1 MRGHGK
7 HSQSRPDQASSP
19 AVWDGGFEPLLDSEE
34 AAALLK
40 IHPKTL
46 QKLARNGEVDAI
58 QIGKLWRFRASALNR
73 WLEEIAR

>member
-46 QKLARNGEVDAI
+46 QKLPATVKSMQSRS
-58 QIGKLWRFRASALNR
+58 ASSGAFAPRLST
-73 WLEEIAR
+73 AG